1 LAKRPKTIILCKQM
15 AGTLN
20 DLFKATSRSFYL
32 NPPCGMLLPAAVR
45 PQISSAGGAAENSPR

>member
-1 LAKRPKTIILCKQM
+1 M